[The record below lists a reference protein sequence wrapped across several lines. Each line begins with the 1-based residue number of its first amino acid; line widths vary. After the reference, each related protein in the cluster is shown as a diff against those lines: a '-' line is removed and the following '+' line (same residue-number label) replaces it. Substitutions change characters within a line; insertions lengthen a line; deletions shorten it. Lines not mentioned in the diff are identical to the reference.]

1 MREKKCGIYMLT
13 NMVTGKKYIG
23 QSRDIVKRIYHH
35 KYDAARNKPM
45 KISKA
50 IAEYGMNNFKS
61 EILIECSL
69 DELDKYE
76 KEFIDKYN
84 PEYNLNRGGR
94 KSYICCR
101 RLTDEEKEVCRQAAK
116 KQWADLSEERKAYVK
131 QYQLIGPR
139 KGHPVSA
146 STREKIR
153 QANLGKK
160 QSEETKAKRSAKLR
174 GMPRKNKHHW
184 KSVRCV
190 ETGEIFPRVKDAA
203 LAIGVDAS
211 CLTGVLKGRRKSTGG
226 FHWEYVL

>member
-13 NMVTGKKYIG
+13 NMVTGEKYIG
-23 QSRDIVKRIYHH
+23 QSRDIVKRIYYH
-35 KYDAARNKPM
+35 KHDAERNKPM

-50 IAEYGMNNFKS
+50 IAEYGMENFKS

-76 KEFIDKYN
+76 KDFIDKYN

-94 KSYICCR
+94 KSYISCR

-116 KQWADLSEERKAYVK
+116 KQWADMPEEQKEYVK
-131 QYQLIGPR
+131 QHQLIGPH
-139 KGHPVSA
+139 KGHAVIA
-146 STREKIR
+146 STREKLR

-160 QSEETKAKRSAKLR
+160 HSEETKAKIAEKLR
-174 GMPRKNKHHW
+174 GVPRANKHHW

-190 ETGEIFPRVKDAA
+190 ETGQIFPRVKDAA
-203 LAIGVDAS
+203 IAVGVNPS
-211 CLTGVLKGRRKSTGG
+211 CLNGALKGRWQTSGG
-226 FHWEYVL
+226 YHWEYVL